1 MILTNLRVVEEG
13 HTGLICPT
21 CDSAM
26 TEAAWEKQIT
36 KAGYRMT
43 CSACGV
49 STVRWM
55 GQLQNYTPDN
65 AEIGVT
71 AESEKFLD
79 VETARTSTWFHATA
93 RENWFEGINSKDG
106 LLVHIGMKSTAEA
119 RISQLLHREGGDYYL
134 WEIRLKETAQVNSD
148 ILDDKNEWPELV
160 GDHFNDDYAG
170 YSDDYEA
177 TRYVNRWETPGA
189 LSLLIQAGALEVVGM
204 TEGKIAPLKT
214 SH

>member
-26 TEAAWEKQIT
+26 TEAAWEKQIN
-36 KAGYRMT
+36 KAGLRMT

-49 STVRWM
+49 STVRWL
-55 GQLQNYTPDN
+55 GQLKNYTPDN

-79 VETARTSTWFHATA
+79 AETSRTSTWFHATT
-93 RENWFEGINSKDG
+93 RENWFEGINESED
-106 LLVHIGMKSTAEA
+106 LLVHVGMKSTAEA
-119 RISQLLHREGGDYYL
+119 RIAQLLREDGGDYYL
-134 WEIRLKETAQVNSD
+134 WEIRLKETAQVNGA
-148 ILDDKNEWPELV
+148 ILDDKNEWPSRI

-170 YSDDYEA
+170 YSSDYEA

-189 LSLLIQAGALEVVGM
+189 LSLLVQAGALEVVEM
-204 TEGKIAPLKT
+204 VKEKIAPPKIIR
-214 SH
+214 